1 MTAAVDV
8 LVANGILIT
17 MDDERRILRGID
29 PRFVDHRESPWRV
42 HQS

>member
-1 MTAAVDV
+1 MTGAADA

-17 MDDERRILRGID
+17 MDDLD

>member
-17 MDDERRILRGID
+17 MDDERRIPPPARRTID
-29 PRFVDHRESPWRV
+29 ASRHIVIS
-42 HQS
+42 